1 MKVKK
6 FRKMTNLKLIV
17 LDVDGTMTDGSIY
30 YSEDGSEIK
39 KFNVKDAAG
48 ILAAQAVDIPCM
60 ILTGRQS
67 EAVTRRGQDLHIKF
81 VAQGVYDK
89 ESYLRN
95 FLIEKNFSPENV
107 VYIGDDLNDVSCMK
121 LVGHAAC
128 PFDAAEEV
136 RNLCEYIS
144 EQKGGAGAVRDI
156 IFHYLKEMDLYSEA
170 IGKAYS
176 GI

>member
-1 MKVKK
+1 MHNKK
-6 FRKMTNLKLIV
+6 IELVV
-17 LDVDGTMTDGSIY
+17 LDVDGTLTDGSVY
-30 YSEDGSEIK
+30 YGTGNVEIK

-48 ILAAQAVDIPCM
+48 ILSIQAVGIPCM
-60 ILTGRQS
+60 ILTGRES
-67 EAVTRRGQDLHIKF
+67 EAVKRRGQDLHIKY
-81 VAQGVYDK
+81 VEQGVSDK
-89 ESYLRN
+89 EKYLRN
-95 FLIEKNFSPENV
+95 FLSKNDITVDSV
-107 VYIGDDLNDVSCMK
+107 IYIGDDLNDLSCMK
-121 LVGHAAC
+121 MVGHAAC